1 MDTRHTGAH
10 TAGAGNRQNCGG
22 IPPDLHDLKMGDAQI
37 LGLRG
42 GSHCGTAGIIGQC
55 AGGALRQLFG
65 LNVHIG
71 KQPVNVFAVRC
82 AQCYGGGG
90 FQQVV

>member
-1 MDTRHTGAH
+1 MTMDARKQRILEAIVAIYST
-10 TAGAGNRQNCGG
+10 G

-55 AGGALRQLFG
+55 AGGALRHWCFPPG
-65 LNVHIG
+65 AG
-71 KQPVNVFAVRC
+71 WRRWCSPPKRWFAPDC
-82 AQCYGGGG
+82 PNLIAK
-90 FQQVV
+90 